1 MVATPIPRAN
11 VPCDQGSR
19 PRSLENARARLAG
32 APPRLDLATRPRLL
46 SVTYSR
52 PILRRLS
59 DIGPGRV
66 RADVC
71 IIGAGAAGLTLA
83 AELDGSPLRTIVLE
97 GGGKRHDKRAQ
108 ALYRSDVVGLAHG
121 GIHELRFRVFG
132 GTTTRWAGQAL
143 PLSDIDFT
151 AREWVPGSG
160 WPFGRDAIEGHY
172 RRASALMQIPAF
184 PRHLERNW
192 PATLPP

>member
-1 MVATPIPRAN
+1 MVETALQRAD

-19 PRSLENARARLAG
+19 PRPLEDAGGRLGG
-32 APPRLDLATRPRLL
+32 APPRLDPATRPWLL

-121 GIHELRFRVFG
+121 GTHE
-132 GTTTRWAGQAL
+132 
-143 PLSDIDFT
+143 
-151 AREWVPGSG
+151 
-160 WPFGRDAIEGHY
+160 
-172 RRASALMQIPAF
+172 
-184 PRHLERNW
+184 
-192 PATLPP
+192 